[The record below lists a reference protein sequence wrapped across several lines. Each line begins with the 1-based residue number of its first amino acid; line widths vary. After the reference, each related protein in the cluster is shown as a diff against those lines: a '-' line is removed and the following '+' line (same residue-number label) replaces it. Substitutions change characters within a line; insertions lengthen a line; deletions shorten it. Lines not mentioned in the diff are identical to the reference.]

1 MTLSPETRIGIA
13 VFLAAVILV
22 GGVIFLKGI
31 DFRSRDYRLTIHY
44 ANVNGLTEG
53 SPITIAGLTIGKVED
68 MRLAGNTIAVGVAID
83 NDVYIA
89 KDSKAYIKSSS
100 IMGGKQIAITP
111 GMSDETLKN
120 GDTLSGAYEADL
132 TELTS
137 TLSPISTNV
146 LGILE
151 RVNTTFDEKTRRH
164 IQNILMDLNR
174 STTELQSVIRTQGQ
188 TVDYAFDNFAEF
200 SEQLTRV
207 AKNLDTIAVSQRGN
221 IDDGV
226 KSIKVTAKTMEEA
239 AWRFREAS
247 ATLENVFKRIE
258 KGEGTLGRLSRDE
271 QLYRDMDSLVV
282 NLNELVKDLKAN
294 PKRYVSVSVF

>member
-271 QLYRDMDSLVV
+271 QLYRDVDSLVV